1 MNRDYPSSDSV
12 PSPCINVCVIDAVSG
27 YCRGCLRT
35 LDEISFWAGMTSAQ
49 KRALLEELAQRR
61 NREDGRDYSG

>member
-1 MNRDYPSSDSV
+1 MTTEHV

-35 LDEISFWAGMTSAQ
+35 LDEISFWAAMSSAQ
-49 KRALLEELAQRR
+49 KRALLDELARR
-61 NREDGRDYSG
+61 RSAEDGRNYSG